1 MGTGGICGTRQK
13 LRKSIGYHP
22 QPRPIILLIPPTQ
35 FQPIVCVWF
44 ATLIAPRH
52 VLFAIRISAVPIFTH
67 ALIVITSIA
76 AAVLTTTAPTA
87 TGPIPI
93 LLPN

>member
-1 MGTGGICGTRQK
+1 MYGRRRK

-22 QPRPIILLIPPTQ
+22 RARPTILLIQPTQ

-44 ATLIAPRH
+44 VALIAPRH

-76 AAVLTTTAPTA
+76 AAVLTTTTPTA